1 MNTTISLFPSE
12 LQIGNP
18 TICDNLA
25 IVPLLDLNNSH
36 PDYFTLDEG
45 LGASLFEVEELD
57 GGASVNDI
65 LFRNQS
71 DKFALLFEGEE
82 FLGAKQ
88 NRILNVSIFVTPKTK
103 QTIPVSCVE
112 AGRWRH
118 QHQSRSRRRFHAA
131 NRMHY
136 ARGRALEN
144 QAVSASLDSNHEYRS
159 DQSGVWRDI
168 DLKSSRMKAQSP
180 SSASDAMYVSAESK
194 TEDYLKSFKHVPNQ
208 VGSVFLIDGV
218 VSGLEL
224 FASEATH
231 KRMIQKL
238 VRSYALDAIDLAMAR
253 PKGAVERTSKS
264 TKEQCLAATEE
275 FTHRLKSSWTKR
287 FDGVCVGENYRLKDD
302 HLTGGALVHE
312 ERVLHLCAF
321 ALDPELSAAE
331 VHATH

>member
-1 MNTTISLFPSE
+1 MSPFPSE
-12 LQIGNP
+12 LQMGNP

-25 IVPLLDLNNSH
+25 IVPLLNTNDSH

-45 LGASLFEVEELD
+45 LDSSLFEVEELD
-57 GGASVNDI
+57 EGASVNDI

-71 DKFALLFEGEE
+71 DKFALLIEGEE
-82 FLGAKQ
+82 FLGAMQ

-118 QHQSRSRRRFHAA
+118 QHQHRSKQRFKAA

-136 ARGRALEN
+136 ARGRAFEN

-168 DLKSSRMKAQSP
+168 SLKSSRMKAHSP

-194 TEDYLKSFKHVPNQ
+194 TEDYLKSFKNASNQ

-224 FASEATH
+224 FATEATH

-253 PKGAVERTSKS
+253 PKGAVEPRSKL

-275 FTHRLKSSWTKR
+275 FTNRLKSSWTKR
-287 FDGVCVGENYRLKDD
+287 FDGVCVGENYRFKDD
-302 HLTGGALVHE
+302 QLTGGALVHE
-312 ERVLHLCAF
+312 DQLLHLCAF
-321 ALDPELSAAE
+321 ALDPELSTAE
-331 VHATH
+331 VDATH